1 MDSRISVIIPCYQT
15 EGTIEKAVQSVLSQE
30 VPLEIVTVD
39 DGSTDG
45 TWAVLEK
52 LHAADERVRIVHQ
65 ANAGVSAARNR
76 GIEMAGGTWLFF
88 LDGDDYLLPGALRT
102 LLAATSEDIDI
113 CCGAYTIR
121 HLSSGIEETHAC
133 ASGDRQVIYESLLR
147 GDSAL
152 NSMCARL
159 YRTSMIRENR
169 IRAPEGVKVGED
181 VLFNLEAFRVAR
193 AWIMLDQV
201 IYRYELGGDSAMMRA
216 RSGLYRA
223 SRPMIEG
230 ILRFLH
236 ANHLETDLFRATID
250 LYVRTLRAEYGRTGA
265 AVHLGRS
272 EVAEMTGGV
281 LPDRLPAKQKLYFH
295 VLRFWPFL
303 SILLP

>member
-1 MDSRISVIIPCYQT
+1 MDSRISVIIPCYQV

-30 VPLEIVTVD
+30 VPLEIVAVD

-52 LHAADERVRIVHQ
+52 LNATDERVRIVHQ
-65 ANAGVSAARNR
+65 ANAGVSAARNK

-88 LDGDDYLLPGALRT
+88 LDGDDYILPGALRT
-102 LLAATSEDIDI
+102 LLDAATEDIDI
-113 CCGAYTIR
+113 CCGAYAIR
-121 HLSSGIEETHAC
+121 HLSSGREEIHAC

-159 YRTSMIRENR
+159 YRTGLIREKR
-169 IRAPEGVKVGED
+169 IRVPEGVKVGED
-181 VLFNLEAFRVAR
+181 VLFNLEAFRAAR
-193 AWIMLDQV
+193 AWVMLDKV

-250 LYVRTLRAEYGRTGA
+250 LYVRTMRAEYGRLGA
-265 AVHLGRS
+265 AMHLRRS
-272 EVAEMTGGV
+272 EVAEMTRGV
-281 LPDRLPAKQKLYFH
+281 AAGQLPAKQKLYFH